1 LRTISQVEIGAVT
14 PNRRKTRAE
23 FEPTRTR
30 LDNVRLAH
38 VERVAAKIVAVQL
51 DQVARAAHCGALT
64 SLLARSLSCH
74 TWAAV
79 NTTTN
84 PKIIP
89 NGDSLP
95 AEIALKERARSPAV
109 RTVTTEEIAAP
120 TKYITPKTT
129 SAIDHR
135 KIVQPVVQCS
145 ALAAN
150 NCRCAHIGVVERN
163 QRAMPV
169 QSSVQK

>member
-1 LRTISQVEIGAVT
+1 AT

-30 LDNVRLAH
+30 LDSARLAH

-51 DQVARAAHCGALT
+51 DQVARAAHCGALP

-79 NTTTN
+79 NTTNN

-89 NGDSLP
+89 NGDSIP
-95 AEIALKERARSPAV
+95 AEIALIERARSPPA
-109 RTVTTEEIAAP
+109 RTITTAEIAAA
-120 TKYITPKTT
+120 TKYVTPKTT
-129 SAIDHR
+129 SAIHHR
-135 KIVQPVVQCS
+135 KIVQPVAH
-145 ALAAN
+145 ALVPSRFAGPGL
-150 NCRCAHIGVVERN
+150 CRVR
-163 QRAMPV
+163 
-169 QSSVQK
+169 